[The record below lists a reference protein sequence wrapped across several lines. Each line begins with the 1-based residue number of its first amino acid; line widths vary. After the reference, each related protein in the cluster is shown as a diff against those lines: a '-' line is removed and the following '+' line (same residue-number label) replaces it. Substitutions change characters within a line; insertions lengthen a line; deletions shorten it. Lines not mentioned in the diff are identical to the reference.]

1 MMREDT
7 YDNAIAIEGEDQA
20 IQRVSAWLAKHYDS
34 MENEGGQT
42 IELYEYDG
50 EDGDPF
56 EEFEFDLT
64 ESVDVHARR
73 VVGAAVEFCDGLEHG
88 KARFK
93 VKLSESRGS
102 VTFTITVPE
111 RELDDEVSEGPHAKG
126 FAMQQMRHNERL
138 VKQNTVV
145 MQSGM
150 AMFERVAKLYEGM
163 LEKSTSRIHQ
173 LEEGYTSTIKTFEEL
188 MSAKHVRDLEMRR
201 LENDERRKDQ
211 VAGTLMQMAPHLLG
225 KFLGAPAGAMTSAPQ
240 PGTMP
245 GIPNRTPI
253 EMSLEGFLNTFT
265 PEQLEA
271 IMQSGLF
278 QQEQILALVQLAT
291 MIKERQE
298 AEEEARK
305 RASSSPEQS
314 SAQGQS

>member
-1 MMREDT
+1 MRGEDT
-7 YDNAIAIEGEDQA
+7 YDNAIAFEGEEQA
-20 IQRVSAWLAKHYDS
+20 IQRVGAWLAKHYDS
-34 MENEGGQT
+34 LENEGGQT

-56 EEFEFDLT
+56 EEFDFDL
-64 ESVDVHARR
+64 EEPVDAHARR
-73 VVGAAVEFCDGLEHG
+73 VVSAAVEFCDGLEHG

-150 AMFERVAKLYEGM
+150 SMFERVAKLYEGM
-163 LEKSTSRIHQ
+163 LEKSTNRIHQ

-201 LENDERRKDQ
+201 LDNDERRKDQ

-225 KFLGAPAGAMTSAPQ
+225 KFLGAPASALEAPPGA
-240 PGTMP
+240 MP

-253 EMSLEGFLNTFT
+253 EMGLEGFLNTFT
-265 PEQLEA
+265 KEQLDQ
-271 IMQSGLF
+271 IMGSGLF
-278 QQEQILALVQLAT
+278 RQEQVMALVQLAS
-291 MIKERQE
+291 MIRERQE

-305 RASSSPEQS
+305 KASGEGEKPSEKT
-314 SAQGQS
+314 